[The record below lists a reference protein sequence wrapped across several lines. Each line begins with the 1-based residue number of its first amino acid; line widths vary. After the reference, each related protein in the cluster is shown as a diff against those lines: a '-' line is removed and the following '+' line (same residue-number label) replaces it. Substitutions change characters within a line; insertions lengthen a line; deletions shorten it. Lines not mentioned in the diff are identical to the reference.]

1 MASKKPQKAQK
12 KVAKTKTVSRP
23 KSPKKTAAKTAK
35 RTKKSRRGIQT
46 SSKTKKTKKLALK
59 TPAVRT
65 TKKEVRKKPSSKV
78 QAAKVAPK
86 KPARKVPAVRVTP
99 KKLAPKPAAVT
110 QRVEKKPAPM
120 PKKNLGP
127 RKRKIQEIKKT
138 LLMQKTELLNEA
150 EEALN
155 ALPGQTIFPDM
166 GDQASAEIDRNF
178 MLRLRGREQRL
189 LKKIEQAIEK
199 IDSGAFGT
207 CDICGEQIN
216 LKRLE
221 ARPVTNM
228 CISCKTEQEEEEKM
242 RGK

>member
-1 MASKKPQKAQK
+1 M
-12 KVAKTKTVSRP
+12 
-23 KSPKKTAAKTAK
+23 
-35 RTKKSRRGIQT
+35 
-46 SSKTKKTKKLALK
+46 
-59 TPAVRT
+59 
-65 TKKEVRKKPSSKV
+65 
-78 QAAKVAPK
+78 
-86 KPARKVPAVRVTP
+86 
-99 KKLAPKPAAVT
+99 
-110 QRVEKKPAPM
+110 QRVEKKPAPAL
-120 PKKNLGP
+120 KKKLGP
-127 RKRKIQEIKKT
+127 RERKIQEIKKT
-138 LLMQKTELLNEA
+138 LLMQKSELLNEA

-199 IDSGAFGT
+199 IDSGAFGI
-207 CDICGEQIN
+207 CDVCGEEIN

-228 CISCKTEQEEEEKM
+228 CIFCKTEQEEEEKL

>member
-1 MASKKPQKAQK
+1 MASKKPLKAQK
-12 KVAKTKTVSRP
+12 KVAKTKTVSKP
-23 KSPKKTAAKTAK
+23 KSPKKTAARTAK
-35 RTKKSRRGIQT
+35 KTKTTPKGIQT
-46 SSKTKKTKKLALK
+46 SSKMKKTKKLTLK
-59 TPAVRT
+59 TPVSRT
-65 TKKEVRKKPSSKV
+65 TKKEVRKKPSSKI

-86 KPARKVPAVRVTP
+86 KPARKVQPARVAP
-99 KKLAPKPAAVT
+99 KRLATKPAAVM
-110 QRVEKKPAPM
+110 QHVEKKPAPA
-120 PKKNLGP
+120 KKNLGP
-127 RKRKIQEIKKT
+127 RERKIQEIKKT

-207 CDICGEQIN
+207 CDICGEEIN